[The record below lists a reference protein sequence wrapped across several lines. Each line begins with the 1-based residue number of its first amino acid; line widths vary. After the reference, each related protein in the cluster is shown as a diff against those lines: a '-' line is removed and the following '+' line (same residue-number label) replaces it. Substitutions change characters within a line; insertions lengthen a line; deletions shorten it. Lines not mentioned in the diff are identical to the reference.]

1 VSVIVGS
8 LATAPAVG
16 LLAHRLASTPTPLQP
31 VRPAIE
37 ASPPPR
43 ASGLV
48 TRPAHPAAPQMTRR
62 TRVQRVSPSSANH
75 PNRPA
80 AAPIGPSAPPTATDA
95 PECPADC
102 PAIKQKLM
110 DAAVDPRGAS
120 RLAGADRIDTLEVP
134 PSPPPDS
141 CGSALMGPSL
151 CHAVDSAAGWV
162 GDHKFD
168 VASTVGML
176 ALQAVPV
183 LDVAADAA
191 AAVRTAEAV
200 GDGTS
205 FAEAQGLRRALA
217 SDAQIKGPGEAI
229 AGRGTSTRLR
239 DASRLSSTY
248 GGEASGWRKM
258 TSTSFEADTVRTFET
273 HWYENAVGER
283 FEPKVKLTGPWVE
296 DLVP

>member
-1 VSVIVGS
+1 MSVVVGS

-16 LLAHRLASTPTPLQP
+16 VLAHRLASTPTLQP
-31 VRPAIE
+31 SMVVVSSLPHAT
-37 ASPPPR
+37 
-43 ASGLV
+43 GLA
-48 TRPAHPAAPQMTRR
+48 TRPAPVAPQMVRR
-62 TRVQRVSPSSANH
+62 TRARQASPSSANH
-75 PNRPA
+75 SNPSA
-80 AAPIGPSAPPTATDA
+80 AAPIRPSAASAHTDA
-95 PECPADC
+95 RDCPADC
-102 PAIKQKLM
+102 PAIQQKLM
-110 DAAVDPRGAS
+110 DAAMDPRGAS
-120 RLAGADRIDTLEVP
+120 RLAGAERIDALEAPPAP
-134 PSPPPDS
+134 PSDS
-141 CGSALMGPSL
+141 CGSALMGTTI
-151 CHAVDSAAGWV
+151 CNAVGSAAGWV
-162 GDHKFD
+162 GDHKLE
-168 VASTVGML
+168 VASTVGLL

-191 AAVRTAEAV
+191 VAARAAEVV

-217 SDAQIKGPGEAI
+217 SEAQIKGPGEAI
-229 AGRGTSTRLR
+229 AGRGTGTRLR

-248 GGEASGWRKM
+248 GGESGGWRKM